1 MQISVGQY
9 LKQIQLHKH
18 VSIFFNIETYTLYH
32 SYCKKHRSHCII
44 FAWISTWWGGWFFH
58 GNALVRHPTESQFIL
73 KLYVLFPLG
82 LLGHDDWNL
91 VPIFVDIDS
100 QMVVRLGDEKTM
112 VQIPKNISQ
121 NNESKIGNWQVT
133 FDGQSLSKNSF
144 PVRQSAG
151 FLQGGPR
158 ANRQKMEL
166 RGLYKN
172 GLENNWVTGVVTSPL
187 YFRGVI

>member
-1 MQISVGQY
+1 M
-9 LKQIQLHKH
+9 
-18 VSIFFNIETYTLYH
+18 
-32 SYCKKHRSHCII
+32 
-44 FAWISTWWGGWFFH
+44 
-58 GNALVRHPTESQFIL
+58 
-73 KLYVLFPLG
+73 LFPLG

-112 VQIPKNISQ
+112 VQIPKKISQ

-166 RGLYKN
+166 RGLHK
-172 GLENNWVTGVVTSPL
+172 
-187 YFRGVI
+187 